1 MEVAKCTSKYSSKV
15 LQTFTAVQYLKYL
28 MPNYISGFELFSC
41 SSLTDISFIVIINDQ
56 ISSFG
61 LK

>member
-15 LQTFTAVQYLKYL
+15 LQ
-28 MPNYISGFELFSC
+28 NYISGFELFSC